1 MSNSLRGE
9 VERQL
14 TKKDQIHLA
23 MQLSMFLLINIL
35 SKKIIC
41 KIKIKIEDMGMLI
54 VKNHLP
60 MQFVESLWMKCLCLH
75 LCSKICLSF
84 HKVVFTKDYP

>member
-1 MSNSLRGE
+1 MSNSLKGE

-23 MQLSMFLLINIL
+23 MQWSMFLLPNIL

-41 KIKIKIEDMGMLI
+41 KNNNLKIEDISMLI

-60 MQFVESLWMKCLCLH
+60 MQFVESLWMKHLCLH
-75 LCSKICLSF
+75 LCSRF
-84 HKVVFTKDYP
+84 VFPSIK